1 MSWTQVKEED
11 GSITAPSTVTA
22 VGVSVSKEDVLETAM
37 EQILAHNKM
46 AQEAKPKV
54 EVNKKKVMR
63 PKVSVLEEAQS
74 IIYGDREKTYGHP
87 AKNLKTIASMWTAY
101 MNNMDDGNF
110 NVTAKDVAAMM
121 MLVKVAR
128 FANDPSHRDN
138 LVDVCG
144 YAALIERCDEVK

>member
-1 MSWTQVKEED
+1 MSWTQVATMTSD
-11 GSITAPSTVTA
+11 
-22 VGVSVSKEDVLETAM
+22 VSVEEVAGDI
-37 EQILAHNKM
+37 QIVKRIAEEVN
-46 AQEAKPKV
+46 KPKA
-54 EVNKKKVMR
+54 EVNKKR
-63 PKVSVLEEAQS
+63 VLKAKESILTEAHN

-87 AKNLKTIASMWTAY
+87 AKNLKTIAAMWSAY

-110 NVTAKDVAAMM
+110 IVTAKDVAAMM

-144 YAALIERCDEVK
+144 YAALIERCDEVNK

>member
-1 MSWTQVKEED
+1 MSWTQIQEVNTTVEEVAGD
-11 GSITAPSTVTA
+11 IKIVEKL
-22 VGVSVSKEDVLETAM
+22 VE
-37 EQILAHNKM
+37 
-46 AQEAKPKV
+46 
-54 EVNKKKVMR
+54 EVNKPKKLKAIK
-63 PKVSVLEEAQS
+63 PKVSVLEEAQT

-87 AKNLKTIASMWTAY
+87 AKNLKTIANMWNAY

-128 FANDPSHRDN
+128 FANDPTHRDN

-144 YAALIERCDEVK
+144 YAALIERCDEVAK

>member
-11 GSITAPSTVTA
+11 GSTTINVEEI
-22 VGVSVSKEDVLETAM
+22 VGDIKIVEK
-37 EQILAHNKM
+37 LA
-46 AQEAKPKV
+46 E
-54 EVNKKKVMR
+54 EVNKPKKLKSMK
-63 PKVSVLEEAQS
+63 PKVSVLEEAQT
-74 IIYGDREKTYGHP
+74 IVYGDREKTYGHP
-87 AKNLKTIASMWTAY
+87 AKNLKTIAAMWSAY

-110 NVTAKDVAAMM
+110 AVTAKDVAAMM

-144 YAALIERCDEVK
+144 YAALIERCDEVAK

>member
-11 GSITAPSTVTA
+11 GSTTINVEPVA
-22 VGVSVSKEDVLETAM
+22 VGVNVVEIEEPV
-37 EQILAHNKM
+37 
-46 AQEAKPKV
+46 KPK
-54 EVNKKKVMR
+54 KLKAIK

-87 AKNLKTIASMWTAY
+87 AKNLKTIANMWNAY
-101 MNNMDDGNF
+101 MNNMDDANF
-110 NVTAKDVAAMM
+110 SVSPKDVAAMM

-144 YAALIERCDEVK
+144 YAALIERCDEVSK